1 MFGTLEKHRK
11 FKYSGGQTHVL
22 LTQKQWSPVLL
33 PDAVDM
39 TGK

>member
-11 FKYSGGQTHVL
+11 FKYGDGQTNVL
-22 LTQKQWSPVLL
+22 KQWSPVLL